1 MKRTHSAL
9 RLSGVAAIVALAAPA
24 HATDLLS
31 IYERAEK
38 EDAEFAQAQAR
49 FDAAEQQWPQARAAV
64 LPQVNATASRSEVEN
79 TDEIADN
86 TNSFD
91 QERYQ
96 LELTQTLFDWS
107 AFANLDRADA
117 AVAQAEA
124 DLATARQELIVRVA
138 EAYFDVLTARD
149 GLRFAGAEKRAVER
163 QLEQARE
170 RFEVGLIPITDV
182 KEAQASFDLAVSR
195 ELEAQNELDRASE
208 ALRRIVGRRPG
219 SLDGVQQRLPLKP
232 PEPPDASA
240 WVDRAVEQN
249 PDLLAARSATEAA
262 RHGLREARGGYYP
275 EVELFARRSNTDS
288 SFTQG
293 GRVEPFEETEDE
305 IGVQVSWNLFA
316 GGRTSARSGEARAE
330 FQEAQAAVTD
340 ARRGVQQRTRDSFRA
355 VETSLAQVR
364 ALRQAVESNR
374 SRVEAT
380 RSGFEV
386 GTRTSVDVLNA
397 VRDLYR
403 AQSDLSE
410 ARYDYIV
417 NRLRLKRAAGTLT
430 VEDLR
435 RINGWLSADAGTEA
449 GGEEAES
456 E

>member
-1 MKRTHSAL
+1 MPRTDSVLLRSA
-9 RLSGVAAIVALAAPA
+9 VAAVVVVAAPVHGA
-24 HATDLLS
+24 DLLS
-31 IYERAEK
+31 VYQRAET
-38 EDAEFAQAQAR
+38 EDAEFAQAQAA
-49 FDAAEQQWPQARAAV
+49 FDAAQQQWPQARAAV
-64 LPQVNATASRSEVEN
+64 LPQVNATASRSEIDS
-79 TDEIADN
+79 TDADDR
-86 TNSFD
+86 TASFD

-124 DLATARQELIVRVA
+124 ELATARQELIVRVA

-149 GLRFAGAEKRAVER
+149 GLRFAQAEKRAVER

-195 ELEAQNELDRASE
+195 ELEAQNELDRARE

-219 SLDGVQQRLPLKP
+219 SLDGVAEELPLKP
-232 PEPPDASA
+232 PEPPDATA

-249 PDLLAARSATEAA
+249 PDLLAARSGAEAA
-262 RHGLREARGGYYP
+262 RHALSEARGGYYP
-275 EVELFARRSNTDS
+275 EVELFARRSNTES
-288 SFTQG
+288 AFTQG
-293 GRVEPFEETEDE
+293 TAAQPFENTDDE
-305 IGVQVSWNLFA
+305 IGVRLTWNLFA
-316 GGRTSARSGEARAE
+316 GGRTAARSGEARAQ

-340 ARRGVQQRTRDSFRA
+340 ARRGVAQRTRDGFRA

-410 ARYDYIV
+410 ARYNYIV

-430 VEDLR
+430 VDDIR
-435 RINGWLSADAGTEA
+435 QVNRWLAADAGTQSRTTSGPED
-449 GGEEAES
+449 E
-456 E
+456 

>member
-1 MKRTHSAL
+1 MTHTHSAL
-9 RLSGVAAIVALAAPA
+9 RFSAAVVLVALAAPV
-24 HATDLLS
+24 HAADLLS
-31 IYERAEK
+31 VYQRAEA

-49 FDAAEQQWPQARAAV
+49 FEAAEQQWPQARAAV
-64 LPQVNATASRSEVEN
+64 LPQVNASASRSEVDN
-79 TDEIADN
+79 TDEISGN
-86 TNSFD
+86 STSFD

-117 AVAQAEA
+117 AVARAEA

-149 GLRFAGAEKRAVER
+149 GLRFAQAEKRAVER

-195 ELEAQNELDRASE
+195 ELEAQNELDRARE
-208 ALRRIVGRRPG
+208 ALRRIVGRRT
-219 SLDGVQQRLPLKP
+219 SALEDVDEELPLKP
-232 PEPPDASA
+232 PEPPEPNA

-275 EVELFARRSNTDS
+275 EVELFARRSHTDS
-288 SFTQG
+288 SFTQAG
-293 GRVEPFEETEDE
+293 QVVPSEETDDE
-305 IGVQVSWNLFA
+305 IGVQLTWNLFA

-330 FQEAQAAVTD
+330 FQEAQAAFTD

-417 NRLRLKRAAGTLT
+417 NRLRLKRAAGALT
-430 VEDLR
+430 VEDVR
-435 RINGWLSADAGTEA
+435 RVNGWLSADAGSE
-449 GGEEAES
+449 GGGEAES